1 MSDAFVALLRIE
13 LHFPEAHSLKAKRSE
28 LQSVK
33 AHLHQRLGAAVAEVD
48 HQDLWQRSILAA
60 ALCSGSPVHLDR
72 QVDMLESWLDAR
84 FPQGVSVQ
92 RTVASWE
99 DLRGVA

>member
-33 AHLHQRLGAAVAEVD
+33 AHLHQRLGATVLIVTHDVGVAESCARTVT
-48 HQDLWQRSILAA
+48 LR
-60 ALCSGSPVHLDR
+60 
-72 QVDMLESWLDAR
+72 DAR
-84 FPQGVSVQ
+84 IAGDV
-92 RTVASWE
+92 R
-99 DLRGVA
+99 R